1 MMLIVLLYMLFA
13 STFILAKAVL
23 FFIKPLLFIGLRM
36 SLAGALM
43 LGYYGLRYGI
53 QIKKGSGKLLAQIII
68 FHIFIA
74 YVFEF
79 WALQYISSAKTALIY
94 NLSPFITALLAAL
107 LTKEFISP
115 KKWIGLLIGFLGLIP
130 WLLSSSACEDVFGSF
145 ASVSLPEVAL
155 LIAVTSAAYG
165 WLVVTK
171 LMKEFEYAPV
181 LINGIGMAGGG
192 VLALLS
198 SFLCEGWPSIMY
210 RSAAQICNP
219 WIVAQVGID
228 ASALL
233 YVACYTALLIL
244 IANIIC
250 YNLYGY
256 LLCYYSA
263 TFISFAGFICPLFAA
278 GFGWLFLGER
288 ISVYFIL
295 TFVLILLG
303 LYLFYQDEFT
313 HKSR

>member
-36 SLAGALM
+36 SLAGSILLA
-43 LGYYGLRYGI
+43 YYGLRHGI
-53 QIKKGSGKLLAQIII
+53 SIKKGSVKLLAQIIL

-79 WALQYISSAKTALIY
+79 WALQYTSSAKTALIY

-107 LTKEFISP
+107 LTSELITP

-130 WLLSSSACEDVFGSF
+130 WLLSSSGCEDIFGTF
-145 ASVSLPEVAL
+145 ASISLPEIAL

-171 LMKEFEYAPV
+171 LMKEFNYAPV

-192 VLALLS
+192 ILALVS
-198 SFLCEGWPSIMY
+198 SFIFEGWPTILY
-210 RSAAQICNP
+210 RSAGQICNP
-219 WIVAQVGID
+219 WVISQVGIHG
-228 ASALL
+228 SALVYL
-233 YVACYTALLIL
+233 AGYTALLIL

-263 TFISFAGFICPLFAA
+263 TFISFAGFMCPLFAA
-278 GFGWLFLGER
+278 FFGWLFLGET
-288 ISVYFIL
+288 ISIYFIL
-295 TFVLILLG
+295 TFILILIG
-303 LYLFYQDEFT
+303 LYIFYQDEFT
-313 HKSR
+313 QKIP